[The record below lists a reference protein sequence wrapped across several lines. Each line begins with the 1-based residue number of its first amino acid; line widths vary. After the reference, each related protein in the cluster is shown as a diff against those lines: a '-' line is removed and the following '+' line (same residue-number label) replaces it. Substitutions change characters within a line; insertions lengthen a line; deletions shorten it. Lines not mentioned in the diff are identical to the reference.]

1 MDCNIVKST
10 NKIRHCS
17 FAVSILMVAVFYCPI
32 LSQGLVDFVIGLVN
46 AVLNLPDGLLKVFFW
61 WGWGGGG
68 EFKCRKTVI
77 SPVHQKIFSGYL
89 K

>member
-1 MDCNIVKST
+1 MDCNIVKFT

-61 WGWGGGG
+61 GG
-68 EFKCRKTVI
+68 EGGFKCRKTVI
-77 SPVHQKIFSGYL
+77 NPVHQKFFSGYL